1 MAKKIYKVEG
11 MDCASCAKMIELDLE
26 DAGVNAKCDYAK
38 EELVVETKDIDR
50 LEEKINQIVE
60 GGGYRLIKPSQ

>member
-11 MDCASCAKMIELDLE
+11 MDCASCAKMLELDLE
-26 DAGVNAKCDYAK
+26 DAGVNAKCDYGK
-38 EELVVETKDIDR
+38 QELVVETDNIPP

-60 GGGYRLIKPSQ
+60 SGGYKLIKSS